1 MIGSLT
7 VIELSQCKISDSPP
21 AKDFVLTLGECT
33 IFDDSSSDDNCIDL
47 LLAECNIFTEEP
59 PGLSNAGNF
68 THCPIEYKAVD
79 SSQHDEDSVPQLG
92 KPVPFPIEDTPTLG
106 ETLIPPESGYHYLMD
121 ANIVAPA
128 LPMNHIFPQPSVA
141 CESFSKHFA
150 VNITRCGDA
159 DSSTI
164 VPGIQIPL
172 GCESDVSTVSL
183 APTEV
188 PLLASMP
195 KVRECHPTSK
205 VWESTPSPKA
215 HITSS
220 HDDILGIDPGMGLP
234 HVDLSPIPIPIDII
248 TESPDEVLA
257 PKQTSSLGCPKLVD
271 EDLEDNFHHTSTTT
285 GEYISPPTSA
295 LKVHLPLTG
304 AKDLCP
310 DVDIN
315 CNFLGFDVNGNY
327 LEVDINGNFIGTDIN
342 GNLLGDNP
350 NDIVPPDKPLNWLG
364 LFLMAKGQSQ

>member
-1 MIGSLT
+1 M
-7 VIELSQCKISDSPP
+7 
-21 AKDFVLTLGECT
+21 
-33 IFDDSSSDDNCIDL
+33 
-47 LLAECNIFTEEP
+47 
-59 PGLSNAGNF
+59 
-68 THCPIEYKAVD
+68 
-79 SSQHDEDSVPQLG
+79 
-92 KPVPFPIEDTPTLG
+92 PFPTEDTPTLG
-106 ETLIPPESGYHYLMD
+106 ETLIPPESGCHSLMD
-121 ANIVAPA
+121 ASTVAPA
-128 LPMNHIFPQPSVA
+128 LPRNPIFPQPSVA

-172 GCESDVSTVSL
+172 ACEPDVPTVSL
-183 APTEV
+183 A
-188 PLLASMP
+188 LAEASLQASTP
-195 KVRECHPTSK
+195 KVPGKGQPSAK

-220 HDDILGIDPGMGLP
+220 YDDILGIDPGMGLP
-234 HVDLSPIPIPIDII
+234 HVDLSPISIPIDII

-271 EDLEDNFHHTSTTT
+271 EDLEDNVHHTSTTT
-285 GEYISPPTSA
+285 GKYISPPTSA
-295 LKVHLPLTG
+295 LKVNLPLTG

-342 GNLLGDNP
+342 GNLLGGSP
-350 NDIVPPDKPLNWLG
+350 NDNVPPDKHLHWLG